1 MSTRIIDF
9 KEKNVEYL
17 SLDELRLTVKAK
29 EAGVNRSLEHYQVFD
44 KVIDILEQ
52 NKLTYNTQPLNI
64 SSSGSKLIEIA
75 EKYVGEKNIKA
86 WYLDK
91 LSGTILLNDFQDSL
105 SVPRIN
111 IEYNDRG
118 INIAFGKHV
127 LVCKNGMTAFR
138 GDMFA
143 TFGPEKVHFEKGL
156 EMIKGWI
163 LELDK
168 KNKIYDSIISQM
180 NSIDIN
186 YEEIPNIIGSL
197 ELKAV
202 EQAYLNGPPAPFNIS
217 QISTFSKHIL
227 KSSKKDK
234 ELNKLENLWDLYNIG
249 TYIQKPEFMDMGT
262 INQNNYLFTKF
273 IIDKYNLN

>member
-1 MSTRIIDF
+1 MSTRTLEF
-9 KEKNVEYL
+9 KEKANEIL
-17 SLDELRLTVKAK
+17 SLDELRLSVKAK
-29 EAGVNRSLEHYQVFD
+29 EAGINRNLEHYQVFD
-44 KVIDILEQ
+44 KVIDLLAKNNI
-52 NKLTYNTQPLNI
+52 NYTPLPI
-64 SSSGSKLIEIA
+64 HVSSSGSKLIEIA

-91 LSGTILLNDFQDSL
+91 ITGIITLDDMKDNI

-111 IEYNDRG
+111 IEYNERG

-127 LVCKNGMTAFR
+127 LICSNGMTAFK
-138 GDMFA
+138 GDMFS

-180 NSIDIN
+180 NSIDID

-217 QISTFSKHIL
+217 QISTFSKNIL

-234 ELNKLENLWDLYNIG
+234 ELNKLKNLWDLYNIG